1 MKEEGSGRKLKPQVT
16 VGAAAKKS
24 TKNARSSA
32 ERVPCLRMVPFL
44 CYVVVLEEGEIELLL
59 RWVPCAVVRVG
70 GEGRSIEW
78 VGRVWVA

>member
-1 MKEEGSGRKLKPQVT
+1 
-16 VGAAAKKS
+16 
-24 TKNARSSA
+24 
-32 ERVPCLRMVPFL
+32 MVPFL